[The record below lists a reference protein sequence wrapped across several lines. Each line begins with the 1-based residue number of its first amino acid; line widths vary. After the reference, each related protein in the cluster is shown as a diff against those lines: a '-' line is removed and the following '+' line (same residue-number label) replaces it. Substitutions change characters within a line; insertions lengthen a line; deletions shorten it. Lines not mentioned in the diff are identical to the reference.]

1 MSLVRK
7 PSAGTTR
14 TCPHCRAVIL
24 ASATVCPSCR
34 KHLRFVPGAEAQP
47 TFSPLRVDGSI
58 RHPNAGEA
66 WEYSVVISIKNDK
79 GEEVGRQ
86 VVGVGA
92 LQPGEGRTFSFS
104 VDVFAPQGSVIPSWG
119 EGTLPVGASDVVAPA
134 SSSASMSSAPVR
146 PAAPSSESR
155 RIR

>member
-1 MSLVRK
+1 VSLVRK
-7 PSAGTTR
+7 PPAGTTR

-34 KHLRFVPGAEAQP
+34 KHLRFEPGAEAQP
-47 TFSPLRVDGSI
+47 TFTPLRVEGAI
-58 RHPNAGEA
+58 RHPNKGEA

-86 VVGVGA
+86 IVGVGA

-104 VDVFAPQGSVIPSWG
+104 VDVFAPQGAMIPSWG
-119 EGTLPVGASDVVAPA
+119 QATLPVGYGNVAAAPA
-134 SSSASMSSAPVR
+134 ASTATAASRPVGQ
-146 PAAPSSESR
+146 PASESR